1 MNVAEKVLS
10 LSFPE
15 LSFSSN
21 SVLPAMDMPEL
32 CAKGGNIGLCDG
44 VNRVRSGVLS
54 VSAQMACW
62 LKWKCGVMNKG
73 RNAYRTVN
81 SRLPPLCK
89 VSIFCVKM
97 ENFNNEMLA
106 FKDDALD
113 LGHAALQFLVVF
125 KLVLHQT
132 AGMQNGGV
140 VFLANVFANA

>member
-1 MNVAEKVLS
+1 MRLKSFPKKKISLSDELMNVAEKVLS

-62 LKWKCGVMNKG
+62 LKWKCGVVG
-73 RNAYRTVN
+73 
-81 SRLPPLCK
+81 
-89 VSIFCVKM
+89 
-97 ENFNNEMLA
+97 
-106 FKDDALD
+106 
-113 LGHAALQFLVVF
+113 
-125 KLVLHQT
+125 
-132 AGMQNGGV
+132 
-140 VFLANVFANA
+140 